1 MCQPVFA
8 DGTNCT
14 NPANFYRYMEE
25 FTCSNDDSTK
35 RKLKEMRL
43 SFPSGHSS
51 FSMYTMTF
59 AALYLHCRME
69 WKGSKLAKHFLQF
82 VFISLAWFTAL
93 SRISNYKHHWS
104 DVLAGSLQGLVVA
117 LLIVF
122 GVSDL
127 FKNRYNGRKS
137 QPGSRYELNNSS
149 PNSRAIN

>member
-1 MCQPVFA
+1 MCQPVFPN
-8 DGTNCT
+8 GSNCSD
-14 NPANFYRYMEE
+14 PANFYRYMED
-25 FTCSNDDSTK
+25 FVCSNDDSSK

-51 FSMYTMTF
+51 FSMYTMTY

-69 WKGSKLAKHFLQF
+69 WRGSKLLKHFLQF
-82 VFISLAWFTAL
+82 FFLSLAWFTAL

-117 LLIVF
+117 LLIIY

-127 FKNRYNGRKS
+127 FQKKWSNERKNPPS
-137 QPGSRYELNNSS
+137 LRYELNS
-149 PNSRAIN
+149 PTSRAIN